1 MLNMIGCCSN
11 GVLHIVVEYYG
22 MTFGRRLG
30 DEKLLYGM
38 IIIEIRK

>member
-11 GVLHIVVEYYG
+11 GVLHVVEYYG